1 MFVFLSGESV
11 TVTVCAQE
19 EDTTALLAK
28 VLDGDQNA
36 ASLLA
41 KVIHQD
47 LAISDET
54 AESLQL
60 SISPAEVGIWIDPIG
75 IVFIFCLAFYLANLF
90 TFTFYSFSRLGKKI
104 KIKSIFRRANIS

>member
-36 ASLLA
+36 AFLLA
-41 KVIHQD
+41 KVIHQY
-47 LAISDET
+47 LPVRDET

-75 IVFIFCLAFYLANLF
+75 SVFIFCPAFYLANLF
-90 TFTFYSFSRLGKKI
+90 TFTFYLFSRPFFCKR
-104 KIKSIFRRANIS
+104 KSK

>member
-28 VLDGDQNA
+28 VLDGDQNS
-36 ASLLA
+36 ASLLT

-47 LAISDET
+47 LPIRDET

-60 SISPAEVGIWIDPIG
+60 SISPADVGIWIDPIG
-75 IVFIFCLAFYLANLF
+75 NAFVIFCPAFYLANLF
-90 TFTFYSFSRLGKKI
+90 TFTFY
-104 KIKSIFRRANIS
+104 